1 MATPKNKQLTL
12 PGTTVKKSNEIVRA
26 RMRLDNTY
34 AARVFT
40 SVISCIKDADK
51 DFQEYT
57 LPASAFIDP
66 NDKGGRPY
74 KLVKKALESI
84 TSYAVELRLSDDE
97 EEPDYAF
104 IPLFAYAEYR
114 KGHVTVQVHPKLKPH
129 FIQLASHFTSY
140 NLLEY
145 LRLSGTYSQR
155 LFEVLNSYQRTHTHK
170 EISLDELQAML
181 NTPASLSRYPDFKRY
196 VLARAHKEI
205 IERTDL
211 DYEWTPIKN
220 GNQVVAIDF
229 VFSQKA
235 LVEAQKKQV
244 EKERVAMNKYVGQ
257 AVTCWKE
264 KGGKS
269 FLVDGKCPTAKPKTK
284 KCSACK
290 RMEYFSV

>member
-1 MATPKNKQLTL
+1 MATPKQLTL
-12 PGTTVKKSNEIVRA
+12 PGTTVRKSNEIVRA
-26 RMRLDNTY
+26 RMRLDNAY

-40 SVISCIKDADK
+40 SVISCIKDSDQ

-57 LPASAFIDP
+57 LPVTAFVDP

-97 EEPDYAF
+97 DEPDYAF
-104 IPLFAYAEYR
+104 IPLFAYAEYK

-129 FIQLASHFTSY
+129 FIQLATHFTSY

-155 LFEVLNSYQRTHTHK
+155 LFEILNSYQKTHVSK
-170 EISLDELQAML
+170 EIPLPELQVML
-181 NTPASLSRYPDFKRY
+181 NTPDSMNRYPDFKRY

-205 IERTDL
+205 VERTDL
-211 DYEWTPIKN
+211 DYEWKPIKK

-229 VFSQKA
+229 IFSKKA
-235 LVEAQKKQV
+235 LALAQKENE
-244 EKERVAMNKYVGQ
+244 EKERLKMNKYIGK
-257 AVTCWKE
+257 AVECFRA
-264 KGGKS
+264 KGGKAH
-269 FLVDGKCPTAKPKTK
+269 LVNGKCPDAKLKTK
-284 KCSACK
+284 LCMACK
-290 RMEYFSV
+290 RVEYFSI

>member
-1 MATPKNKQLTL
+1 MPTPKQLTL
-12 PGTTVKKSNEIVRA
+12 PGTTVRKSNEIVRA
-26 RMRLDNTY
+26 RMRLDNVY

-40 SVISCIKDADK
+40 SVISCIKDSDK

-57 LPASAFIDP
+57 LPVTAFVDP
-66 NDKGGRPY
+66 NDKGGRLY

-97 EEPDYAF
+97 DEPDYAF
-104 IPLFAYAEYR
+104 IPLFAYAEYK
-114 KGHVTVQVHPKLKPH
+114 KGHVTVQVHPKLRPH
-129 FIQLASHFTSY
+129 FVQLATHFTSY

-155 LFEVLNSYQRTHTHK
+155 LFEILNSYQRTHVSK
-170 EISLDELQAML
+170 EIPLNELQVML
-181 NTPASLSRYPDFKRY
+181 NTPDSMNRYPDFKRY

-211 DYEWTPIKN
+211 DYEWKPIKK

-229 VFSQKA
+229 VFSRKA
-235 LVEAQKKQV
+235 LAVAQKENE
-244 EKERVAMNKYVGQ
+244 EKERLKMNKYIGK
-257 AVTCWKE
+257 AVECFRA

-269 FLVDGKCPTAKPKTK
+269 NLVNGKCPVAKLKTK
-284 KCSACK
+284 LCMACK
-290 RMEYFSV
+290 RMEYFSI